1 MKKIKHKIKLNCL
14 QYADLV
20 NLKITMC
27 LFFLFFFL
35 SMSSKL
41 ITLTNFEIVSRCGY
55 CDEEIYTRYAATYH
69 NKYKHPGEPRNFIKD
84 EQDVSIYYVNRAK
97 NGSTNANGTGK
108 ESMASNN
115 SHSNNNNHNNSQTA
129 SNDSAGSHAN
139 NDNNADNDNN
149 NSGANFHQ
157 YGVVAQHRVLDS
169 KQRCGP
175 DVNTKPATEP
185 SKKSQSQNHHH
196 NHHHH
201 HHNRSGLKSS
211 SGNKLQSPSG
221 SPQFNNNTD
230 LIKVTSFRSANQN
243 SSKPTN
249 KSSNTNNKKYHN
261 ESDTLSHTEQAHLL
275 NQNPLAFNAFNQFQP
290 GSPSSTPSSAGNA
303 PNIASALTQFM
314 LAQGISPQ
322 QQQLQSLLTGMN
334 PLAQSFNS
342 ATPSPSSSTNSNSS
356 SLSTSPSTS
365 SSASNN
371 NSMYDFNLA
380 LKMYQ
385 IQLQSMMTANYLQSF
400 NASANNSPQQLAMNG
415 QKKRK
420 HHETIDHNNN
430 TGNES
435 DEGGAYSQAQSPR
448 HDGKV
453 KFNSGANKKMSKN
466 TV

>member
-1 MKKIKHKIKLNCL
+1 M
-14 QYADLV
+14 
-20 NLKITMC
+20 
-27 LFFLFFFL
+27 
-35 SMSSKL
+35 
-41 ITLTNFEIVSRCGY
+41 
-55 CDEEIYTRYAATYH
+55 
-69 NKYKHPGEPRNFIKD
+69 
-84 EQDVSIYYVNRAK
+84 SIYYVNRAK
-97 NGSTNANGTGK
+97 NGSSNANGTGK

-115 SHSNNNNHNNSQTA
+115 SNNSQTA
-129 SNDSAGSHAN
+129 GNESTSHAN
-139 NDNNADNDNN
+139 NDSVENDNN
-149 NSGANFHQ
+149 GSANFHQ

-175 DVNTKPATEP
+175 DVNAKSNGTES
-185 SKKSQSQNHHH
+185 SKKSQSTSQSQNHHH
-196 NHHHH
+196 H
-201 HHNRSGLKSS
+201 RSGLKSS
-211 SGNKLQSPSG
+211 SGSKLQSPNSNSIG
-221 SPQFNNNTD
+221 SPQFNNND

-243 SSKPTN
+243 
-249 KSSNTNNKKYHN
+249 KSSNKSANKKYHN
-261 ESDTLSHTEQAHLL
+261 EQQSDTLSHSEQSHLL

-290 GSPSSTPSSAGNA
+290 GSPSSSSSSTGNA

-322 QQQLQSLLTGMN
+322 QHQLQSLLSGMN

-342 ATPSPSSSTNSNSS
+342 TTPSPSSSTNSNSS

-365 SSASNN
+365 SSSNN

-400 NASANNSPQQLAMNG
+400 NSANNSPQQLAMNG

-420 HHETIDHNNN
+420 HHETTDHNNN
-430 TGNES
+430 NGNES
-435 DEGGAYSQAQSPR
+435 DEDSAYSQPQSPK
-448 HDGKV
+448 HNGKV